1 MAKLREVKK
10 ENKHQ
15 PGSFKLRATSALGIS
30 LIADLLDYIA
40 APVFDM
46 PVIGDIFDVITTSLL
61 FRITGSKLATGI
73 NTIEFIPFI
82 GDLIPIYTI
91 STLIWIIRELRKE
104 EEEENKVVGIGNRS
118 ISNRIMKI
126 AYDRDR

>member
-1 MAKLREVKK
+1 MVKLKEVK
-10 ENKHQ
+10 ENKHS
-15 PGSFKLRATSALGIS
+15 PGSFKLRAASALGIS
-30 LIADLLDYIA
+30 IIADLLDYIA
-40 APVFDM
+40 APVFDT

-91 STLIWIIRELRKE
+91 STLIWIIREGRK
-104 EEEENKVVGIGNRS
+104 
-118 ISNRIMKI
+118 
-126 AYDRDR
+126 